1 MWVRLEGGGG
11 AAGGGDTMKDGG
23 GAGGD
28 TMKDGGGGGGG
39 MASQHSGVTHVAPI
53 HVILDALVFCLI
65 PVGHG

>member
-1 MWVRLEGGGG
+1 MKDGGG
-11 AAGGGDTMKDGG
+11 AGGDTMKDGG
-23 GAGGD
+23 GGGGGD